1 MSDEA
6 ATLTAADLFARA
18 VSLHQAGR
26 DAEAIVDCEAA
37 LTEKSGDARLW
48 QLTGIV
54 YSRLDRNDE
63 ALSALARAVNL
74 EPRDTDLRLQ
84 QASLHLRQ
92 GHRADAIAALTA
104 LLAIDPTHLEA
115 LRTLAALRRE
125 NGDLDGAIAALEKL
139 LRQHPN
145 DVRAWSMLGAC
156 RSARFE
162 FGHAEACYR
171 RATQVDPDSTTAHI
185 AHAAALRNVADPEA
199 ALAAA
204 DRAVALAP
212 DNPDAQTARAAS
224 LRELRR
230 TVEGLAATEQAL
242 ARDPGHVGALMQ
254 AGLLLHDA
262 GNPEA
267 AVAAY
272 RKAIA
277 RDSDHVDAH
286 WNCGVALLALGRFEE
301 GFAEYEWRYKS
312 PLFYRGK
319 PRHAQPR
326 WDGSPLDGRTL
337 LVHGEQGLGDTIQYL
352 RYVPAAVAHGDIVL
366 EVQAP
371 LRALVAGSGLAS
383 TVCGVGD
390 PLPPFDLRTSLM
402 SLPHLLGL
410 FPGDPALP
418 MPYLTAEPARIA
430 RWAKR
435 LDRLPWPRVG
445 LCWRGNAANPRDLS
459 RSVALATLRP
469 LFEEPVSFISL
480 QQADASPEIAA
491 AELSASI
498 EDWSS
503 ELDRDGAFLDTAALM
518 MSLDLVV
525 TVDTSI
531 AHLAGALARPTLLL
545 LSTNPDHRWMLGRDD
560 TPWYPSLRLLR
571 QQLAGDWSGP
581 IAEARHSLWRLVAD
595 G

>member
-1 MSDEA
+1 MSDDTA
-6 ATLTAADLFARA
+6 PLTAADLFARA
-18 VSLHQAGR
+18 VALHQAGR

-37 LTEKSGDARLW
+37 LAESGDDARLW

-54 YSRLDRNDE
+54 YSRLDRNRE
-63 ALSALARAVNL
+63 ALAALARAVNL

-84 QASLHLRQ
+84 QASLHLRE
-92 GHRADAIAALTA
+92 GNRADAIAALTA
-104 LLAIDPTHLEA
+104 LLAIDPAHLEA

-125 NGDLDGAIAALEKL
+125 NGDLDGAISTLENL
-139 LRQHPN
+139 LRRHP
-145 DVRAWSMLGAC
+145 DDTRAWSLLGAC
-156 RSARFE
+156 RTARFE

-171 RATQVDPDSTTAHI
+171 RATVIEPDSAAAHL

-204 DRAVALAP
+204 DRALALAP
-212 DNPDAQTARAAS
+212 DSADAHAARAAA

-242 ARDPGHVGALMQ
+242 ARDPDHVGALMQ

-262 GNPEA
+262 GNPAA

-277 RDSDHVDAH
+277 RDPDHVDAH
-286 WNCGVALLALGRFEE
+286 WNCGVALLALGRFDE
-301 GFAEYEWRYKS
+301 GFAEYEWRYRS

-337 LVHGEQGLGDTIQYL
+337 LVHGEQGLSDTIQYL
-352 RYVPAAVAHGDIVL
+352 RFVPAAASRGDIVL

-371 LRALVAGSGLAS
+371 LRALVEGSALAP

-390 PLPPFDLRTSLM
+390 PLPSFDLRTSLM

-410 FPGDPALP
+410 YPGDAALP
-418 MPYLTAEPARIA
+418 MPYLAADPQRIA
-430 RWAKR
+430 RWAAR

-445 LCWRGNAANPRDLS
+445 LCWRGNSANPRDES
-459 RSVALATLRP
+459 RSVALATLLP
-469 LFEEPVSFISL
+469 LFEEPVSFVSL
-480 QQADASPEIAA
+480 QQSDASPEIVA
-491 AELSASI
+491 AELSDSI

-571 QQLAGDWSGP
+571 QHRAGDWSGP
-581 IAEARHSLWRLVAD
+581 IEAARHSLWRLVAD

>member
-1 MSDEA
+1 MSDDTA
-6 ATLTAADLFARA
+6 ALTASDRFARA

-37 LTEKSGDARLW
+37 LAERTEDARLW
-48 QLTGIV
+48 QLAGIV
-54 YSRLDRNDE
+54 YSRLGRNAE
-63 ALSALARAVNL
+63 ALAALARAVNL

-84 QASLHLRQ
+84 QASVHLRQ
-92 GHRADAIAALTA
+92 GNRADAIASLTA
-104 LLAIDPTHLEA
+104 MLAIDPTHLEA

-125 NGDLDGAIAALEKL
+125 NGDLDGAIAALEQL

-145 DVRAWSMLGAC
+145 DTRAWSLLGAC

-171 RATQVDPDSTTAHI
+171 RAAVIDPESVAAHV
-185 AHAAALRNVADPEA
+185 AHAGALRNVADPEA

-212 DNPDAQTARAAS
+212 DNQDAHVARAGA

-230 TVEGLAATEQAL
+230 TVEGLAATEQVL

-272 RKAIA
+272 RKALA
-277 RDSDHVDAH
+277 GDPDHVDAH

-301 GFAEYEWRYKS
+301 GFAEYEWRYRS

-326 WDGSPLDGRTL
+326 WDGSPLDGRML

-352 RYVPAAVAHGDIVL
+352 RFVPAVAARGDMVL

-371 LRALVAGSGLAS
+371 LRALVAGAALAP
-383 TVCGVGD
+383 TVCGIGD
-390 PLPPFDLRTSLM
+390 PLPPFDLRTSLL

-410 FPGDPALP
+410 FPGDAELS
-418 MPYLTAEPARIA
+418 MPYLAADTARIA

-459 RSVALATLRP
+459 RSIALSTLRP
-469 LFEEPVSFISL
+469 LFEEPVSFVSL
-480 QQADASPEIAA
+480 QQADAAPEIVA
-491 AELSASI
+491 AELRDSI
-498 EDWSS
+498 EDWST

-571 QQLAGDWSGP
+571 QHRAGDWSGP
-581 IAEARHSLWRLVAD
+581 IEAVRQSLWRLVAD